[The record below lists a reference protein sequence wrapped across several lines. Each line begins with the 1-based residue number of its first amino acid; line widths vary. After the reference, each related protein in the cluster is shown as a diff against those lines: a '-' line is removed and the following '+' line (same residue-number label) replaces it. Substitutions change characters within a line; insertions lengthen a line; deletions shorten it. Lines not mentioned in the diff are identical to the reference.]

1 MICHR
6 STKPVPTH
14 QNRWNIFRDQEQT
27 AITGVPCRA
36 IIQDNSIRLDFPS
49 YENPLQ
55 SIVLEYADHDVLR
68 EDYKIDIDIDF
79 DNPLNELV
87 ASIKE
92 KGIIQP
98 VIVQKTSE
106 NSYQLIAGERR
117 WRAAKIVGLAKIPVI
132 IKEVAPSE
140 VLELALIENIQRED
154 LNALET
160 AEAFNRLISD
170 YKLTHDDLSRKVGK
184 DRATVTNYLRIL
196 KLPAEIRKWIAEGS
210 LSIGHAKALLQ
221 VENQRQQIIIAKKIV
236 SHGLS
241 VRAAE
246 ALAKKDLSAA
256 RRSKAIKPKDPQ
268 IASLEEKL
276 MHSLGTKVRLVHKSN
291 KRGRL
296 EIDYFSLE
304 ELDRLL
310 DILIT

>member
-1 MICHR
+1 M
-6 STKPVPTH
+6 KPALGKGLSALIPNKRKEREGESRKTGNILELDI
-14 QNRWNIFRDQEQT
+14 QTIKPNKNQPRKIFRDN
-27 AITGVPCRA
+27 A
-36 IIQDNSIRLDFPS
+36 
-49 YENPLQ
+49 
-55 SIVLEYADHDVLR
+55 
-68 EDYKIDIDIDF
+68 
-79 DNPLNELV
+79 LNELV

-98 VIVQKTSE
+98 VIVQQTSE
-106 NSYQLIAGERR
+106 HSYQLIAGERR
-117 WRAAKIVGLAKIPVI
+117 WRAANIAGLAKIPVI
-132 IKEVAPSE
+132 IKEVTPSE

-154 LNALET
+154 LNAIET

-221 VENQRQQIIIAKKIV
+221 VENQRKQIIIAKKIV
-236 SHGLS
+236 SQGLS

-246 ALAKKDLSAA
+246 ALAKKDLSVSE
-256 RRSKAIKPKDPQ
+256 RSKAVKPIDPQ

-276 MHSLGTKVRLVHKSN
+276 RHSLGTKVRLVQKSN

-310 DILIT
+310 DILIP